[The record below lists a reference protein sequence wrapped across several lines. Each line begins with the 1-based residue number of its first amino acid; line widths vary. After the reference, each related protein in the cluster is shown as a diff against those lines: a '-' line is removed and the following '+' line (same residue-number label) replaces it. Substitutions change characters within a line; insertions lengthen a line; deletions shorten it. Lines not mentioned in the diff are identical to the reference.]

1 MTRMMNKNTPPLNWV
16 KKPVKAPTRNTI
28 PTLNKKYKRS
38 STTHMP
44 QNPNKN
50 NRLTTLT
57 LKMKKSNLL
66 TPLMNSPSISFLN
79 NSQQIKKKKKKIPK
93 PSHPTPT

>member
-1 MTRMMNKNTPPLNWV
+1 MMRMNKNTPPLNWV

-28 PTLNKKYKRS
+28 LTLNKKYKSRS

-44 QNPNKN
+44 KKKTNK
-50 NRLTTLT
+50 RLTILT
-57 LKMKKSNLL
+57 LKMNQKSNLL
-66 TPLMNSPSISFLN
+66 TPLMNSPSISFLS
-79 NSQQIKKKKKKIPK
+79 NSQQSKKKRKKIPK

>member
-1 MTRMMNKNTPPLNWV
+1 MMRMNKNTPPLNWV

-28 PTLNKKYKRS
+28 LTLNKKYKSRS

-44 QNPNKN
+44 KNPNK
-50 NRLTTLT
+50 RLTILT
-57 LKMKKSNLL
+57 LKMNQKSNLL
-66 TPLMNSPSISFLN
+66 TPLMNSPSISFLS
-79 NSQQIKKKKKKIPK
+79 NSQQSKKKRKKIPK